1 MRVDPAER
9 WILKK
14 TQTVAIFDLDKTLLP
29 FDCDEAWGLHLYR
42 LGLTA
47 ADFLER
53 QRTFFDQYDQGTLDI
68 HEYQAFSLAAIIQAG
83 PTVARQELA
92 WFVKNTVAPQIS
104 PLVHE
109 LIDSHRQQGHEL
121 LVITATN
128 QFVSR
133 AVVDL
138 FSIQDLLAIDLE
150 VGPEGWYTGKIVG
163 IPSFR
168 EGKVDRFRAWLS
180 AKGLTQS
187 DVYTYFYS
195 DSMND
200 LPLLNQVNVAVATN
214 PSLELMRH
222 AEVRKWRVLDIY

>member
-1 MRVDPAER
+1 MWVDPAER

-14 TQTVAIFDLDKTLLP
+14 TQTLAIFDLDKTLLP

-42 LGLTA
+42 LGLTE

-53 QRTFFDQYDQGTLDI
+53 QRAFFDQYDQGTLDI
-68 HEYQAFSLAAIIQAG
+68 HEYQAFSLAATIQAG
-83 PTVARQELA
+83 PMVAQQELA

-104 PLVHE
+104 PWVYE
-109 LIDSHRQQGHEL
+109 LLDSHRQQGHEL

-138 FSIQDLLAIDLE
+138 FSIQGLLAIDLE
-150 VGPEGWYTGKIVG
+150 VGPEGWFTGKIAG

-168 EGKVDRFRAWLS
+168 QGKVDRLHAWLTD
-180 AKGLTQS
+180 KGLALH
-187 DVYTYFYS
+187 DIHTYFYS

-200 LPLLNQVNVAVATN
+200 LPLLSLVDVPVATN
-214 PSLELMRH
+214 PSPDLRRH
-222 AEVRKWRVLDIY
+222 AEASNWTILDID